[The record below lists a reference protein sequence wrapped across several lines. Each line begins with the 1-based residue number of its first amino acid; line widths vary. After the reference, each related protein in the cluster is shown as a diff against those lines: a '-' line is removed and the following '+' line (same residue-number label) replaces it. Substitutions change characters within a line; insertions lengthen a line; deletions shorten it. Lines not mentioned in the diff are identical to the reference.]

1 MRVWWWLIVL
11 GAVSL
16 EAGAHK
22 PSDSYLRIKVIDE
35 RIEGRWDVPLR
46 DLDYLIDLD
55 ADGDGRIRWGE
66 VRQRESEVIGLL
78 QGHLAIEADGV
89 RCRLDALPLQV
100 TDLADGTGISLPL
113 AGRCANVP
121 ETLTV
126 RYGLLFEV
134 DPQHRGLLQLDW
146 DDASHVGVF
155 SPQRRAL
162 THVRDRDSLG
172 ATFAQFFV
180 IGARHIAIGLDHLL
194 FLAGLL
200 LPAVVWRERGGWQ
213 AASDARQAWWG
224 VVRIVTAFTL
234 AHALTLSLAS
244 LDLLRVP
251 TRLTESLVAATIVFA
266 ALNNLWPM
274 VRRRLWTVAFGFG
287 LIHGAGY
294 ASVLGDL
301 GLQGWMLVTAL
312 LAFNLGVEGM
322 QVAVA
327 ALWVPLAY
335 RLRQQPVYQWGV
347 VGFGS
352 LLVAMMGLVWLLER
366 SLNLRFIG

>member
-1 MRVWWWLIVL
+1 MLFI
-11 GAVSL
+11 ACCAASL
-16 EAGAHK
+16 DAGAHK
-22 PSDSYLRIKVIDE
+22 PSDSYLRLQVTDE
-35 RIEGRWDVPLR
+35 VVAGRWDVSLR
-46 DLDYLIDLD
+46 DLDYLMDLD
-55 ADGDGRIRWGE
+55 ADGDGFIRWGE
-66 VRQRESEVIGLL
+66 IRQRERAIAAMLL
-78 QGHLAIEADGV
+78 GNVAIEADGQ
-89 RCRLDALPLQV
+89 RCVLGGGPLNIIE
-100 TDLADGTGISLPL
+100 LADGAGISLPL
-113 AGRCANVP
+113 SGRCPRSPSA
-121 ETLTV
+121 LTV

-146 DDASHVGVF
+146 DGTSHAGVF
-155 SPQRRAL
+155 APQRRSL
-162 THVRDRDSLG
+162 THGRDQSSVG

-180 IGARHIAIGLDHLL
+180 IGVRHIAIGLDHLL

-200 LPAVVWRERGGWQ
+200 LPAVVWRARGGWH
-213 AASDARQAWWG
+213 AADDARQALLG
-224 VVRIVTAFTL
+224 VVRIVTAFTI
-234 AHALTLSLAS
+234 AHAFTLSLAS
-244 LDLLRVP
+244 LDVLRLP

-301 GLQGWMLVTAL
+301 GLEGWMLVTAL
-312 LAFNLGVEGM
+312 LAFNFGVEGM

-335 RLRQQPVYQWGV
+335 RLRHQPLYQWGV

-366 SLNLRFIG
+366 SLNLRFVG